1 MIDWILFFSD
11 IVKGIIIG
19 IPSFLIGSYL
29 FFKYLL
35 PKLSADMGAA
45 TVKALQKDP
54 EIKPYIDKAK
64 QIIDRIEPI
73 VEKFKGLDLDKI
85 NGDIKPLL
93 EVIRKID
100 PKTIEELM
108 KSLKELTDTVKGSLT
123 KPKIPEPD

>member
-1 MIDWILFFSD
+1 
-11 IVKGIIIG
+11 
-19 IPSFLIGSYL
+19 
-29 FFKYLL
+29 
-35 PKLSADMGAA
+35 MGAA